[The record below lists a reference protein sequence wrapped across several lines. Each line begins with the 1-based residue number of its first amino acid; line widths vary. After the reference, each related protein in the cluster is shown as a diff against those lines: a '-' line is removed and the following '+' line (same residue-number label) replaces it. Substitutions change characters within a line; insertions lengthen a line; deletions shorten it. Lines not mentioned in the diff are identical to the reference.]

1 MSSELQPGKTVLA
14 GTGGA
19 DRRHTETV
27 FEAESLVLFL
37 AKGRK
42 LSLTHI
48 LLSWAPRATWP
59 VYVDYMVSITVSALV
74 ATHSLP
80 H

>member
-1 MSSELQPGKTVLA
+1 MLA
-14 GTGGA
+14 VIGRT
-19 DRRHTETV
+19 DRRHTVTV

-48 LLSWAPRATWP
+48 LLSWAPRAAWP

-74 ATHSLP
+74 ETHLLP